1 MAQDPH
7 ASDPFSDPEESADPS
22 APGAEPEERAP
33 LVPVRLS
40 IMGRTYPLRVEP
52 KDAPLF
58 QEMGAHVN
66 SLLRRFRSEH
76 PTQSETTLHVLA
88 CLEIAGDLWKARAE
102 LEDARTESED
112 ARAELEQIRLQ
123 LEETAQSVARQTTD
137 GAPEFREQVEQDL
150 LDRVNLRLEDLL
162 EKTDPDR

>member
-1 MAQDPH
+1 AN
-7 ASDPFSDPEESADPS
+7 PS

-58 QEMGAHVN
+58 QEIGAHVH

-88 CLEIAGDLWKARAE
+88 CLEMAGELWNARAE
-102 LEDARTESED
+102 LEDARAEFDGVRAELEG
-112 ARAELEQIRLQ
+112 ARAELEDTRAELEQMRLQ
-123 LEETAQSVARQTTD
+123 LEETAQSVVRQASD
-137 GAPEFREQVEQDL
+137 GAPEFREQVEQDV